1 MKRSNV
7 IFVNNDGR
15 DYTIPVVELKIRY
28 EESRITLFT
37 NLVQWFVYVNK
48 DPNNYSVI
56 KLNDFISRNF
66 NVNGVKVY
74 EFDDVVYRVKYLF
87 NNGQYDMEQVKIIN
101 RIETA
106 IHNSKVKPE
115 FIESV
120 IKCLEDEKI

>member
-7 IFVNNDGR
+7 VFVNNNGK
-15 DYTIPVVELKIRY
+15 DYNIPVVELKIKY
-28 EESRITLFT
+28 GDSRITLFT
-37 NLVQWFVYVNK
+37 NLVQWFVYINK
-48 DPNNYSVI
+48 DPDNCSVI

-66 NVNGVKVY
+66 NVNGAKVY

-87 NNGQYDMEQVKIIN
+87 NNGQYDIEQVKIVN

-120 IKCLEDEKI
+120 IKCLEDEKV

>member
-7 IFVNNDGR
+7 VFVNNNGK
-15 DYTIPVVELKIRY
+15 DYNMPVVELKIKY
-28 EESRITLFT
+28 GDSRITLFT
-37 NLVQWFVYVNK
+37 NLVQWFVYINK
-48 DPNNYSVI
+48 DPDNCSVI
-56 KLNDFISRNF
+56 KLNDFISRSF

-87 NNGQYDMEQVKIIN
+87 NNGQYDIEQVKIVN

-120 IKCLEDEKI
+120 IKCLEDEKV

>member
-7 IFVNNDGR
+7 VFVNNNGN
-15 DYTIPVVELKIRY
+15 DYNIPVVELKIKY
-28 EESRITLFT
+28 GDSRITLFT
-37 NLVQWFVYVNK
+37 NLVQWFVYVNQ
-48 DPNNYSVI
+48 DPDNYLVI

-87 NNGQYDMEQVKIIN
+87 NNGQYDIEQVKIIN

-120 IKCLEDEKI
+120 IKCLEDEKV

>member
-7 IFVNNDGR
+7 VFVNNNGK
-15 DYTIPVVELKIRY
+15 DYNMPVVELKIKY
-28 EESRITLFT
+28 GDSRITLFT
-37 NLVQWFVYVNK
+37 NLVQWFVYINK
-48 DPNNYSVI
+48 DPDNCSVI
-56 KLNDFISRNF
+56 KLNDFISRSF

-87 NNGQYDMEQVKIIN
+87 NNGQYDIEQVKIVN

-120 IKCLEDEKI
+120 IKCLKDEKV